1 MGFEIVGTWSIFTC
15 NYKLLLSKHRMLY
28 KPSYDYYIQQNQKKT
43 QFHERAVFL
52 PFCYH
57 CFVLVYPADTYLPMY
72 TAMPDLWALLLNS
85 SSCRLL
91 ASLGLQA
98 QPGIEWSNFTQSY
111 EVSSSL
117 SALHFSHP
125 WSLTLNKSLCLSLLI
140 FPCSCA
146 CSHMTTLASQTCR
159 WHPKEA
165 LFHVQTPFAPQ
176 PAQRMPPPAPYL
188 ALPGGLCFSWLIPE
202 SLFLLLNSTGHTS

>member
-1 MGFEIVGTWSIFTC
+1 MLPESSFHCSSLRLQIELISWAWTYIPMVATKFPPAPPFSCLNFSNGSFKESLHTMGFEIVGTWSIFTC

-98 QPGIEWSNFTQSY
+98 QPGIE
-111 EVSSSL
+111 
-117 SALHFSHP
+117 
-125 WSLTLNKSLCLSLLI
+125 
-140 FPCSCA
+140 
-146 CSHMTTLASQTCR
+146 
-159 WHPKEA
+159 
-165 LFHVQTPFAPQ
+165 
-176 PAQRMPPPAPYL
+176 
-188 ALPGGLCFSWLIPE
+188 
-202 SLFLLLNSTGHTS
+202 